1 MGKAMLESS
10 IEMSMNQ
17 HVANQMI
24 VNALS
29 QFD

>member
-10 IEMSMNQ
+10 IEMSMNH
-17 HVANQMI
+17 HVANQMN

-29 QFD
+29 QVD